1 MDNKIKLEEDVDK
14 PDWRL
19 SFSSESRQKIVAK
32 VEENLWKCISNPSP
46 DKFQEIKDAA
56 AKFEAKMF
64 SIATSTEDYVRR
76 ITTKMLKV
84 NKTTPTG
91 EASSL
96 PSNSSCGSQITDS
109 ASHSVQSQVRN
120 QSKSSPVPM
129 ANQSQPTQQRLLLNN
144 MENSMSSPG
153 IQNSGNLV
161 SLPLGTCLTDNSV
174 SNSLGQSCEM
184 QITPGMSQTQ
194 NTFSNSQRQV
204 HERQHLQQVVAQQHQ
219 QSQNQNQF
227 VFQQQFQHPGMT
239 KHRGNIQTHSMH
251 LHDAQQQQ
259 HNLMQPIQTSSSQ
272 QQTQSPMVQSATQ
285 TGVVQ
290 NQQSSALQQHSQSVQ
305 WQQQSQRSLHEQQT
319 SMAQPIMLS
328 SQQKQQLMGKQ
339 TDERNFQHNQPFGQP
354 NSTMELQK
362 QQRQKWL
369 GQQTNS
375 SSMQHQQ
382 QVMSQQNDISR
393 FHQQTLGLQGNVSG
407 LKQQQQFGN
416 QSGVS
421 NMQTHQQSMHS
432 LHQAKSAT
440 HQQSQQT
447 SSMLLS
453 SPGKQA
459 QSSRQQ
465 LMAQS
470 QQQKQ
475 MQQQLALE
483 NKSNSFQR
491 GALQHQNSSEW
502 QRQLLQLQQG
512 RLEAS
517 STSTDTMGLRGYSS
531 VSGDVQDEV
540 LNKVKFMMETY
551 LPQLNEIVHRINIKL
566 QQAKPEDIDILKRY
580 KEYGEKCQHFLRMP
594 LVGSRQL
601 SLEKLIPYEKQIL
614 SFISMPNLRKVLQ
627 LPGQQLSQSQMAQ
640 LKHQH
645 NNQMINKSQM
655 QSRILRNPQPA
666 TMHQNAVA
674 TMHQHGSMSLSN
686 QVGIS
691 SSHPSNM
698 INSLQHNPALE
709 SGQGNCLTSSQQGGA
724 SVGGP
729 MQKSIINVSQQAAN
743 LNTLSQNNMSLLPPN
758 MIQHQQ
764 SRQQQDHNMTSQ
776 QHQRQLMHQSEQH
789 ILKNQQ
795 LQRQQK
801 LQPTHS
807 LPLPQHHTQMSE
819 IGETKVRSNIL
830 GTTIQQHITPSQ
842 DAAMY
847 NHRQIKAGSRHVSS
861 PQLLQA
867 GSPQISQNSS
877 SLIDHQNMLTS
888 LRTPLQSVNSPSVC
902 LSPST
907 PVSSSPLPGKPEKQT
922 PALSSLSN
930 AGNIGQAPTQVS
942 SLQQIPQSISV
953 GTPGISASPLLEDFI
968 NAEGNQDAGTAPKI
982 TPEKP
987 VLTPTERLLKAV
999 KSISSKALSASVDDI
1014 GLAVS
1019 MVDGFAGSRPGEGA
1033 RYSVPEDLV
1042 AMAGMHVKA
1051 MNFDLINDSSL
1062 KKKLKRCYSTES
1074 SKNAMPSDYTE
1085 NDSSKKINGS
1095 ETSEQL
1101 RSTATSGIKRSRL
1114 EMGRALQ
1121 EEIGEINYRLIN
1133 TVLDISNEDM
1143 NLTSAVGDDVEGRI
1157 VNCTFHPIGSSA
1169 EMFPVLPIRFLVSA
1183 NYPYCSPT
1191 LIDKLSGNQSNEY
1204 ENLLTKATTKFN
1216 TSLRCMSE
1224 PISLKEMAKSWDSC
1238 ANAVFLEYARQ
1249 NGGGSFSSR
1258 YGTWEKCVDAV

>member
-1 MDNKIKLEEDVDK
+1 MDNKIKVEEDVDK

-19 SFSSESRQKIVAK
+19 TFSSESRQKIVAK
-32 VEENLWKCISNPSP
+32 VEASLWKCISNPSP

-56 AKFEAKMF
+56 AKFEDKMF
-64 SIATSTEDYVRR
+64 SIASSTEDYDRR

-96 PSNSSCGSQITDS
+96 PSNSSCSSQITDL

-161 SLPLGTCLTDNSV
+161 SLPLVTCLTDNPV
-174 SNSLGQSCEM
+174 ANSLGQSCEM

-194 NTFSNSQRQV
+194 NTFSSSQRQV
-204 HERQHLQQVVAQQHQ
+204 HERQHLQQVVAQQHL

-227 VFQQQFQHPGMT
+227 VFQQQFQHPGMM

-251 LHDAQQQQ
+251 PHDPQQQQ

-305 WQQQSQRSLHEQQT
+305 WQQQLQRSLHEQQA
-319 SMAQPIMLS
+319 SMAQPIMVS
-328 SQQKQQLMGKQ
+328 SQQKQQLIGKQ

-465 LMAQS
+465 LMVQS

-491 GALQHQNSSEW
+491 GALQHQNSTEW

-512 RLEAS
+512 SPEPS

-551 LPQLNEIVHRINIKL
+551 LPQLNEIIHRINIKL
-566 QQAKPEDIDILKRY
+566 QQAKPEEIDILKGTKSR
-580 KEYGEKCQHFLRMP
+580 GEMSTFLADCH
-594 LVGSRQL
+594 
-601 SLEKLIPYEKQIL
+601 YW
-614 SFISMPNLRKVLQ
+614 F
-627 LPGQQLSQSQMAQ
+627 
-640 LKHQH
+640 
-645 NNQMINKSQM
+645 
-655 QSRILRNPQPA
+655 
-666 TMHQNAVA
+666 
-674 TMHQHGSMSLSN
+674 
-686 QVGIS
+686 S
-691 SSHPSNM
+691 S
-698 INSLQHNPALE
+698 IV
-709 SGQGNCLTSSQQGGA
+709 SG
-724 SVGGP
+724 
-729 MQKSIINVSQQAAN
+729 
-743 LNTLSQNNMSLLPPN
+743 
-758 MIQHQQ
+758 
-764 SRQQQDHNMTSQ
+764 
-776 QHQRQLMHQSEQH
+776 
-789 ILKNQQ
+789 
-795 LQRQQK
+795 
-801 LQPTHS
+801 
-807 LPLPQHHTQMSE
+807 
-819 IGETKVRSNIL
+819 
-830 GTTIQQHITPSQ
+830 
-842 DAAMY
+842 
-847 NHRQIKAGSRHVSS
+847 KA
-861 PQLLQA
+861 
-867 GSPQISQNSS
+867 
-877 SLIDHQNMLTS
+877 DS
-888 LRTPLQSVNSPSVC
+888 LRET
-902 LSPST
+902 
-907 PVSSSPLPGKPEKQT
+907 
-922 PALSSLSN
+922 
-930 AGNIGQAPTQVS
+930 
-942 SLQQIPQSISV
+942 
-953 GTPGISASPLLEDFI
+953 
-968 NAEGNQDAGTAPKI
+968 
-982 TPEKP
+982 
-987 VLTPTERLLKAV
+987 
-999 KSISSKALSASVDDI
+999 
-1014 GLAVS
+1014 
-1019 MVDGFAGSRPGEGA
+1019 
-1033 RYSVPEDLV
+1033 
-1042 AMAGMHVKA
+1042 
-1051 MNFDLINDSSL
+1051 DS
-1062 KKKLKRCYSTES
+1062 YF
-1074 SKNAMPSDYTE
+1074 Y
-1085 NDSSKKINGS
+1085 
-1095 ETSEQL
+1095 Q
-1101 RSTATSGIKRSRL
+1101 
-1114 EMGRALQ
+1114 
-1121 EEIGEINYRLIN
+1121 Y
-1133 TVLDISNEDM
+1133 
-1143 NLTSAVGDDVEGRI
+1143 
-1157 VNCTFHPIGSSA
+1157 
-1169 EMFPVLPIRFLVSA
+1169 
-1183 NYPYCSPT
+1183 
-1191 LIDKLSGNQSNEY
+1191 
-1204 ENLLTKATTKFN
+1204 
-1216 TSLRCMSE
+1216 
-1224 PISLKEMAKSWDSC
+1224 AKH
-1238 ANAVFLEYARQ
+1238 
-1249 NGGGSFSSR
+1249 
-1258 YGTWEKCVDAV
+1258 